1 MVPTYAVDFSFSLL
15 FGCRFRSEG
24 GTKVCKTKY
33 YKDRF
38 VLAVISEINNS
49 EQYSSDEQ
57 NLILFSDHLL
67 ILCSSFIDMFLLYLA
82 LIWLFTDSFIFYP
95 IVSLNSGSFFST
107 EQRCHFYHVWS
118 CPGLLIMGKNRNGK
132 EYL

>member
-67 ILCSSFIDMFLLYLA
+67 ILCSLFIDCTFLFPFYYLVFA
-82 LIWLFTDSFIFYP
+82 LHVLSSQYLSVSCFNLAFNRQFYFL
-95 IVSLNSGSFFST
+95 SYCFFKLRFVF
-107 EQRCHFYHVWS
+107 QY
-118 CPGLLIMGKNRNGK
+118 
-132 EYL
+132 